1 MKDLTGELKNKKI
14 NNIKLLNYGFIKK
27 DHSYIY
33 KTKIYNSKF
42 EAIIN
47 ISKNQPTASLIDLE
61 NNEEYILVDIKGVSG
76 NFVNRIKEEYEN
88 IIKDIIDKCMEPD
101 IFKSLQANEI
111 IKYVKEKYNDELE
124 YLWKKFPNNAIWRN
138 KKNNKWYG
146 ALLVVKENKLGIK
159 SDKFVEIIDLR
170 FQKENIHKIIDNNRF
185 YPGYHMNKNNWIT
198 IKLDNSVET
207 KKIFELIDNS
217 YNLSLKK

>member
-1 MKDLTGELKNKKI
+1 MKGLTGELKNKKI

-33 KTKIYNSKF
+33 KTKIYNNKF
-42 EAIIN
+42 ETIIN
-47 ISKNQPTASLIDLE
+47 ISKNQPTAALIDLE

-185 YPGYHMNKNNWIT
+185 YPGYHMNKNNWIS

>member
-1 MKDLTGELKNKKI
+1 MKNLTDELKNKKI

-27 DHSYIY
+27 NHSYIY
-33 KTKIYNSKF
+33 KTKIYNNKF
-42 EAIIN
+42 EVVIN
-47 ISKNQPTASLIDLE
+47 ISKNQQTAALIDLE

-111 IKYVKEKYNDELE
+111 IKYIKEKYNDELE
-124 YLWKKFPNNAIWRN
+124 YLWQKFPNNAIWRN

-146 ALLVVKENKLGIK
+146 ALLVIKENKLGIE
-159 SDKFVEIIDLR
+159 SDKLVEIIDLR
-170 FQKENIHKIIDNNRF
+170 FQKENIHKIIDNNTF

-198 IKLDNSVET
+198 IKLDNSIET

>member
-1 MKDLTGELKNKKI
+1 MDLLKKI
-14 NNIKLLNYGFIKK
+14 IVIFIKLK
-27 DHSYIY
+27 YI
-33 KTKIYNSKF
+33 
-42 EAIIN
+42 IIN
-47 ISKNQPTASLIDLE
+47 FSKNQPTAALIDLE

>member
-33 KTKIYNSKF
+33 KTKIYNNKF

-47 ISKNQPTASLIDLE
+47 ISKNQPTAALIDLE
-61 NNEEYILVDIKGVSG
+61 NNEEYILVDIKGASG

-124 YLWKKFPNNAIWRN
+124 YLWQKFPNNAIWRN

-146 ALLVVKENKLGIK
+146 VLLVVKENKLAIE
-159 SDKFVEIIDLR
+159 SDKLVEIIDLR

-198 IKLDNSVET
+198 IKLDNSVKT

>member
-33 KTKIYNSKF
+33 KTKIYNNKF

-47 ISKNQPTASLIDLE
+47 ISKNQPTAALIDLE
-61 NNEEYILVDIKGVSG
+61 NNEEYILVDIKGASG
-76 NFVNRIKEEYEN
+76 NFVNRIKEEYE
-88 IIKDIIDKCMEPD
+88 
-101 IFKSLQANEI
+101 

-124 YLWKKFPNNAIWRN
+124 YLWQKFPNNAIWRN

-146 ALLVVKENKLGIK
+146 VLLVVKENKLAIE
-159 SDKFVEIIDLR
+159 SDKLVEIIDLR

>member
-27 DHSYIY
+27 DHSY
-33 KTKIYNSKF
+33 

-47 ISKNQPTASLIDLE
+47 ISKNQPTAALIDLE
-61 NNEEYILVDIKGVSG
+61 NNEEYILVDIKGASG

-124 YLWKKFPNNAIWRN
+124 YLWQKFPNNAIWRN

-146 ALLVVKENKLGIK
+146 VLLVVKENKLAIE
-159 SDKFVEIIDLR
+159 SDKLVEIIDLR

>member
-1 MKDLTGELKNKKI
+1 
-14 NNIKLLNYGFIKK
+14 
-27 DHSYIY
+27 
-33 KTKIYNSKF
+33 
-42 EAIIN
+42 
-47 ISKNQPTASLIDLE
+47 LE
-61 NNEEYILVDIKGVSG
+61 NNEEYILVDIKGASG

-124 YLWKKFPNNAIWRN
+124 YLWQKFPNNAIWRN

-146 ALLVVKENKLGIK
+146 VLLVVKENKLAIE
-159 SDKFVEIIDLR
+159 SDKLVEIIDLR

>member
-33 KTKIYNSKF
+33 KAKIYNNKF

-146 ALLVVKENKLGIK
+146 ALLVVNENKLGIK

>member
-1 MKDLTGELKNKKI
+1 MDLLKKI
-14 NNIKLLNYGFIKK
+14 IVIFIKLK
-27 DHSYIY
+27 
-33 KTKIYNSKF
+33 YNTNKF

-111 IKYVKEKYNDELE
+111 SKYVKEKYNDELE
-124 YLWKKFPNNAIWRN
+124 IFM
-138 KKNNKWYG
+138 
-146 ALLVVKENKLGIK
+146 E
-159 SDKFVEIIDLR
+159 
-170 FQKENIHKIIDNNRF
+170 KI
-185 YPGYHMNKNNWIT
+185 
-198 IKLDNSVET
+198 S
-207 KKIFELIDNS
+207 
-217 YNLSLKK
+217 

>member
-33 KTKIYNSKF
+33 KTKIYNNKF
-42 EAIIN
+42 ETIIN

-185 YPGYHMNKNNWIT
+185 YPGYHMNKNNWIS

>member
-1 MKDLTGELKNKKI
+1 M
-14 NNIKLLNYGFIKK
+14 
-27 DHSYIY
+27 
-33 KTKIYNSKF
+33 
-42 EAIIN
+42 
-47 ISKNQPTASLIDLE
+47 E

-101 IFKSLQANEI
+101 IFKSLQANKI

>member
-33 KTKIYNSKF
+33 KTKIYNNKF
-42 EAIIN
+42 ETIIN

>member
-1 MKDLTGELKNKKI
+1 MKNLTDELKNKKI

-27 DHSYIY
+27 NHSYIY
-33 KTKIYNSKF
+33 KTKIYNNKF
-42 EAIIN
+42 EVVIN
-47 ISKNQPTASLIDLE
+47 ISKNQQTAALIDLE
-61 NNEEYILVDIKGVSG
+61 NNEEYILVDIKGISG

-111 IKYVKEKYNDELE
+111 IKYIKEKYNDELE
-124 YLWKKFPNNAIWRN
+124 YLWQKFPNNAIWRN

-146 ALLVVKENKLGIK
+146 ALLVIKENKLGIE
-159 SDKFVEIIDLR
+159 SDKLVEIIDLR
-170 FQKENIHKIIDNNRF
+170 FQKENIHKIIDNNTF

-198 IKLDNSVET
+198 IKLDNSIET

>member
-33 KTKIYNSKF
+33 KTKIYNNKF
-42 EAIIN
+42 ETIIN

-76 NFVNRIKEEYEN
+76 NFVNRIKEENEN

>member
-1 MKDLTGELKNKKI
+1 MDLLKKI
-14 NNIKLLNYGFIKK
+14 IVIFIKLK
-27 DHSYIY
+27 
-33 KTKIYNSKF
+33 YNTNKF

-111 IKYVKEKYNDELE
+111 SKYVKEKYNDELE

-185 YPGYHMNKNNWIT
+185 
-198 IKLDNSVET
+198 LSR
-207 KKIFELIDNS
+207 LS
-217 YNLSLKK
+217 YE

>member
-1 MKDLTGELKNKKI
+1 MKGLTGELKNKKI

-33 KTKIYNSKF
+33 KTKIYNNKF
-42 EAIIN
+42 ETIIN

>member
-33 KTKIYNSKF
+33 KTKIYNNKF
-42 EAIIN
+42 ETIIN
-47 ISKNQPTASLIDLE
+47 ISKNQPTAALFDLE

>member
-33 KTKIYNSKF
+33 KTKIYNNKF

-47 ISKNQPTASLIDLE
+47 ISKNQPTAALIDLE

-124 YLWKKFPNNAIWRN
+124 YLF
-138 KKNNKWYG
+138 
-146 ALLVVKENKLGIK
+146 
-159 SDKFVEIIDLR
+159 
-170 FQKENIHKIIDNNRF
+170 
-185 YPGYHMNKNNWIT
+185 
-198 IKLDNSVET
+198 
-207 KKIFELIDNS
+207 
-217 YNLSLKK
+217 

>member
-1 MKDLTGELKNKKI
+1 MKGLTGELKNKKI

-33 KTKIYNSKF
+33 KTKIYNNKF
-42 EAIIN
+42 ETIIN

-111 IKYVKEKYNDELE
+111 IKYVKKKYNDELE